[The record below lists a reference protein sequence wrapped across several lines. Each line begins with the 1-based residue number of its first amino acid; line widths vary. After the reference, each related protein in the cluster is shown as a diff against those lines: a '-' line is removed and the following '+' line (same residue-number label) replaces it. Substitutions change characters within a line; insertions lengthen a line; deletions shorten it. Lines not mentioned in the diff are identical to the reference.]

1 METTTLSTKYQL
13 VLPKAI
19 REALHLK
26 PGQRFLVRETGRGIE
41 LVPCESLAELR
52 GFLSGANIGFDDIRE
67 RDERV

>member
-19 REALHLK
+19 REPLGLK
-26 PGQRFLVRETGRGIE
+26 PGQRFLVRPSDHGIE
-41 LVPCESLAELR
+41 LVPCEPLSELR
-52 GFLSGANIGFDDIRE
+52 GFLAGSDTGMDDIRE

>member
-26 PGQRFLVRETGRGIE
+26 PGQRFLVSTSERGIE
-41 LVPCESLAELR
+41 LVPCEPLSELR
-52 GFLSGANIGFDDIRE
+52 GFLSGANTDMDDIRE
-67 RDERV
+67 RDDRV